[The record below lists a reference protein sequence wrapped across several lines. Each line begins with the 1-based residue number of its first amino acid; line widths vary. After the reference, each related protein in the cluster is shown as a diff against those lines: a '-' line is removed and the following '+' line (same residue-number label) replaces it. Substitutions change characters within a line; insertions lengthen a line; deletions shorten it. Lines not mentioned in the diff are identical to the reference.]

1 MRIVSVKVR
10 KSHTDWHKSDTVNM
24 EEGGA
29 VSATDVGLE
38 YNIKK
43 ELGPGGDIGS
53 PYRINIS
60 TYHKPAPKKNSKI

>member
-29 VSATDVGLE
+29 VSAIDVGLD
-38 YNIKK
+38 YHIYK
-43 ELGPGGDIGS
+43 EKGPEGGI
-53 PYRINIS
+53 
-60 TYHKPAPKKNSKI
+60 